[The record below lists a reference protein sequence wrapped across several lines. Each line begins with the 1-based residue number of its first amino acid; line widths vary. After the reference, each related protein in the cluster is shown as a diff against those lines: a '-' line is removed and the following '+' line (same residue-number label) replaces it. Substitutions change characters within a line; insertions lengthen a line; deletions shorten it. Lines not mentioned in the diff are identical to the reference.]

1 MDAASGDRVLQYA
14 LLSGFM
20 ADAMIDESLRA
31 YFEDLDNPI
40 LKLARDAGA
49 ESSKEDGS
57 LDRQREFARLFLL
70 PGGVKPYESVYRG
83 AEPLLMRDPWIA
95 VKSFYQR
102 CGWSLCDSSL
112 PEDHC
117 AVELSFM
124 AHLLA
129 EDQHEEAGA
138 FFTQH
143 VITWM
148 PQLYRD
154 IIDSPH
160 AEFYRSVA
168 EYGLAFLDAERRVYD
183 SVEG

>member
-1 MDAASGDRVLQYA
+1 MGAASGDRIRQYA
-14 LLSGFM
+14 LLSGFL
-20 ADAMIDESLRA
+20 AEAVIDESFHSYL
-31 YFEDLDNPI
+31 EDSEHPV
-40 LKLARDAGA
+40 LKLVRDA
-49 ESSKEDGS
+49 ETRSSMEDAA

-83 AEPLLMRDPWIA
+83 DEPLLMRDPWIR
-95 VKSFYQR
+95 VKAFYQR
-102 CGWSLCDSSL
+102 CGWSLRDSAL

-124 AHLLA
+124 AHLIF
-129 EDQHEEAGA
+129 EDQHDEARA

-148 PQLYRD
+148 PQLFRD
-154 IIDSPH
+154 VIDNPH

-168 EYGLAFLDAERRVYD
+168 EFGLTFLDAEKRVYD
-183 SVEG
+183 AVES